1 MKRLLTASVA
11 LVLANASIAPVFAE
25 SLPQQTNPATKQQL
39 TNPATKQ
46 QLIVPEG
53 QVMTD
58 AELAK
63 VEGEWFWVVP
73 VAKFVAGNAIRGAA
87 IGTVNNC
94 FQGRCRLPWQK

>member
-63 VEGEWFWVVP
+63 VEGEWAWFPQAIQKYVPIVVTGP
-73 VAKFVAGNAIRGAA
+73 AWLYKKFSP
-87 IGTVNNC
+87 NN
-94 FQGRCRLPWQK
+94 QRR